1 MMEYIVKTTKF
12 QYKNTAIAL
21 GKFEGL
27 HRGHQILL
35 EEVKKYQEQG
45 LTGVMFTFDVPPKKI
60 LEGQRENAIY
70 TKEER
75 CKKLEKFGIDV
86 LIEYPFTKEFASQ
99 TPEEFISNILVEKLG
114 VKVII
119 VGKDFHFGHK
129 RSGNVEV
136 LRKFSKKYGYELKVI
151 EKLQMDGRDVSST
164 RVRENIAEGNM
175 EKIQQLL
182 GYPFS
187 VVGSVVHGKQLGRKV
202 LGMPTANQA
211 PDPEKL
217 LPPNGVYVAR
227 VIYKDE
233 VHYGIGN
240 IGVKPTIDENF
251 QRGLETYIFDFDKD
265 IYGEEIEV
273 QLLNYERPEQKFA
286 SLDELAKQMK
296 RDEEYGRAYVKK
308 YVTNI

>member
-1 MMEYIVKTTKF
+1 MEYIVKTTQF

-27 HRGHQILL
+27 HKGHQLL
-35 EEVKKYQEQG
+35 LNEVKKYQEQG

-60 LEGQRENAIY
+60 LEGQRESAIY

-75 CKKLEKFGIDV
+75 CKKLEKLGLDV

-99 TPEEFISNILVEKLG
+99 TPEQFISNILVKKLG

-119 VGKDFHFGHK
+119 VGEDFHFGHK

-136 LRKFSKKYGYELKVI
+136 LRQFSKKYGYELKVI
-151 EKLQMDGRDVSST
+151 KKLQMDGRDVSST
-164 RVRENIAEGNM
+164 RVRENIAKGNM
-175 EKIQQLL
+175 ERIQQLL

-187 VVGSVVHGKQLGRKV
+187 VYGPVVHGKQLGRKV

-227 VIYKDE
+227 VIHGDE
-233 VHYGIGN
+233 VYYGIGN

-308 YVTNI
+308 YF